1 PYLDAL
7 VYDVVQKGKLKAQL
21 QPEKADVFIIAV
33 PTPINHDKSAKMD
46 YVEAATRSIV
56 PYLEKG
62 NMVILES
69 TSPPG
74 TVDQIMMPILASG
87 GLNPLEDLY
96 VAHSPE
102 RVIPGKILIELVE
115 NNRVVGGINEV
126 SAEKVKKLYETF
138 VKGEIYTTN
147 PATAEMCKLMENT
160 YRDVNIALA
169 NEVAMICEIQGINVW
184 DVIKFANK
192 HPRVQLHQPG
202 PGVGGH
208 CIAVDPWF
216 IAEKNP
222 DLAKIITLARNTNDQ
237 MPMYVYTKIKKILGS
252 LKGKAITI
260 LGMTYKAD
268 TDDIRESP
276 IIELVSL
283 LEDVEDITIRI
294 YDPFVKAYK
303 YLENDIELATTN
315 ADILVLGV
323 NHMCLRELD
332 YAYIRQQMKTPVILD
347 TRNALE
353 REELESL
360 GYKFLLLGD
369 GFNE

>member
-1 PYLDAL
+1 
-7 VYDVVQKGKLKAQL
+7 
-21 QPEKADVFIIAV
+21 
-33 PTPINHDKSAKMD
+33 
-46 YVEAATRSIV
+46 
-56 PYLEKG
+56 
-62 NMVILES
+62 
-69 TSPPG
+69 
-74 TVDQIMMPILASG
+74 
-87 GLNPLEDLY
+87 
-96 VAHSPE
+96 
-102 RVIPGKILIELVE
+102 VIPGKILIELVE

-147 PATAEMCKLMENT
+147 AATAEMCKLMENT